1 MRSDPTG
8 IVVTEPRDLVA
19 LVPYRLG
26 FLPADSLVLVA
37 LRDPG
42 SEVGLVL
49 RVDLADVLRNG
60 ADGLEQLATHLA
72 DDGARRAVAVVY
84 DDAPGASVPWL
95 PVLDHVLERCGVD
108 LLDCWHVGP
117 HRFRS
122 LLCVGQGCCP
132 PDGWPVTDLQSATVS
147 AQMVAL
153 GVSPA
158 ASRAE
163 LLPDLRPVAPAV
175 RRRVAARVRRTP
187 VPHGP
192 SARVACLHAWLR
204 VLGAPAVAEERDLAL
219 ALVGLGEPVVRDA
232 VVLTCTPDGR
242 AAAEELVLTGGT
254 GAGDALDALFDVAG
268 DGPVPSPDR
277 DQLAAASRRA
287 RAPGPVRPGTAPGRP
302 AGGDGVGGLVG
313 GRRRPGARPVRARAA
328 QPARPLARAARAP
341 GAAGRHAAG
350 LGPGAA
356 ADRAAVG
363 AAAGGAGPL
372 IVSDAAHVVSENETA
387 AGRLAAGRGACLP
400 WTQVM
405 SASVKPRLAGRQPSS
420 AVGCPG

>member
-26 FLPADSLVLVA
+26 FVPADSLVLVA

-277 DQLAAASRRA
+277 DQLAAASRALALLARYAQGPRRA
-287 RAPGPVRPGTAPGRP
+287 DPLAVMAWAAWWEGDGAQGLDLSELALRSRRDHSLALLVHQALRAATPPGWVRAQRRTVLRSVPRPGEREG
-302 AGGDGVGGLVG
+302 
-313 GRRRPGARPVRARAA
+313 
-328 QPARPLARAARAP
+328 
-341 GAAGRHAAG
+341 
-350 LGPGAA
+350 
-356 ADRAAVG
+356 
-363 AAAGGAGPL
+363 
-372 IVSDAAHVVSENETA
+372 
-387 AGRLAAGRGACLP
+387 
-400 WTQVM
+400 
-405 SASVKPRLAGRQPSS
+405 
-420 AVGCPG
+420 